1 MRFEDA
7 YGVWTEGLLNQEEA
21 AQLPWVKNTLQSR
34 GLVSKTSR
42 KNSVGPPLA
51 ICPENNAY
59 AHRFMSLSLDN
70 KKRTIHLHKTG
81 QSYLLTTEKI
91 STNRYFSTYAF
102 LSSIHYLAAAVCLYR
117 FHLVRKLEC
126 SILYTPFT
134 IFLLTI
140 S

>member
-91 STNRYFSTYAF
+91 STNRYFF
-102 LSSIHYLAAAVCLYR
+102 KLLIFWRYLL
-117 FHLVRKLEC
+117 HC
-126 SILYTPFT
+126 SCCVPRSLKPLF
-134 IFLLTI
+134 
-140 S
+140 